1 MAGLPASIP
10 ANEAEAHHPALLPMV
25 VSTLHCFLWL
35 SEHPTLLPTPVSM
48 AAVEPA
54 AAERA
59 EGGGAGGYRDD
70 GGGERGVAHVKD
82 ALALGQRRDSRKV
95 RQCELRWM
103 G

>member
-35 SEHPTLLPTPVSM
+35 SEHPALLPTPVSM

-59 EGGGAGGYRDD
+59 EGRADTVMM
-70 GGGERGVAHVKD
+70 GVENVASHT
-82 ALALGQRRDSRKV
+82 
-95 RQCELRWM
+95 
-103 G
+103 